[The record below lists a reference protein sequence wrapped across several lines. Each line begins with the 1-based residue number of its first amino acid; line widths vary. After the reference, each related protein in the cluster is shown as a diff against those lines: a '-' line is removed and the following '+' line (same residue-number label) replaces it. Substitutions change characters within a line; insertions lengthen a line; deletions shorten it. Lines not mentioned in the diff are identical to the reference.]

1 MRDFTYT
8 KYAELLK
15 TFLKNSYKIYT
26 VEQYLKKKPK
36 ENFVILRHDVDR
48 ALSNALQ
55 LAKIEASLGIKS
67 TYYFRTSTFKLP
79 IVKQISEMGHEI
91 GYHYEILFKAKGDYK
106 LAIKL
111 FEEELPNMRKHYPIK
126 TICAHGNIF
135 MKGINY
141 DIWKKYDFKKYGL
154 LGEAYLSLNKEI
166 KSGIYFSDTGRQW
179 NKVKTTDNLINLIS
193 SKKQNFYILAR
204 PDKWNNNLF
213 SWGKML
219 ILQKIKNFVKEI
231 LKNFGFAGGK

>member
-1 MRDFTYT
+1 MKDFTYKT
-8 KYAELLK
+8 YRFLLQELLK
-15 TFLKNSYKIYT
+15 NNYKIYT
-26 VEQYLKKKPK
+26 VEQYFKKKPK
-36 ENFVILRHDVDR
+36 GKFVILRHDVDR

-79 IVKQISEMGHEI
+79 IVKQIAEMGHEI

-106 LAIKL
+106 LAIDL
-111 FEEELPNMRKHYPIK
+111 FEEELSNMRKYFPIK

-154 LGEAYLSLNKEI
+154 LGEAYLSLNKKI
-166 KSGIYFSDTGRQW
+166 KSGIYFSDTGR
-179 NKVKTTDNLINLIS
+179 
-193 SKKQNFYILAR
+193 
-204 PDKWNNNLF
+204 
-213 SWGKML
+213 
-219 ILQKIKNFVKEI
+219 
-231 LKNFGFAGGK
+231 